1 MTDKIEQLHEEIISK
16 DIEDFNNYSET
27 TYTTDN
33 SLEEIK
39 AYECS
44 VITKDIA
51 IKFSLWQQQ
60 GDCEWTLND
69 EDDWYKYPNFDY
81 RINTEQLFNIFIET
95 L

>member
-1 MTDKIEQLHEEIISK
+1 MNKLEKLHEEVINK
-16 DIEDFNNYSET
+16 DIEDFNDYSET

-44 VITKDIA
+44 IITKDIA
-51 IKFSLWQQQ
+51 IKFVGFYNKKMGSVIVGL
-60 GDCEWTLND
+60 DFNE
-69 EDDWYKYPNFDY
+69 
-81 RINTEQLFNIFIET
+81 LFNKFLET